1 METSSVVLLTALVA
15 LLLVVRDSTW
25 RVLRTVVT
33 IAHEGGHAVTALLVG
48 RRLAGMR
55 LHADTSGVT
64 LSRGRATGPGMV
76 ATAFAGYVAP
86 CLLGLGIAA
95 LSATDWYLV
104 PLIACLVLLV
114 GMLLAIRN
122 VFGFIAIVVTGAALA
137 AVAWYVP
144 DQYQQPSV
152 SLLAWFLLF
161 GGLRAVSELP
171 RSRRSGRIRDSDAD
185 ILARLT
191 RVPAMVWTGLFGL
204 VAVGSLVASGA
215 LLLVA

>member
-1 METSSVVLLTALVA
+1 METSSVVLATAVLA
-15 LLLVVRDSTW
+15 LLLVVPNRSW

-48 RRLAGMR
+48 RRLTGMR
-55 LHADTSGVT
+55 LHSDTSGVT

-76 ATAFAGYVAP
+76 ATAFAGYAAP

-95 LSATDWYLV
+95 LAVTEWYLV
-104 PLIACLVLLV
+104 PLVICLVLLV

-122 VFGFIAIVVTGAALA
+122 VFGFLAVIATGAALV
-137 AVAWYVP
+137 AVTWYVP
-144 DQYQQPSV
+144 EQYQQASV

-161 GGLRAVSELP
+161 GGLRAVGELP
-171 RSRRSGRIRDSDAD
+171 RSRRSGRIRESDAD

-191 RVPAMVWTGLFGL
+191 RVPALIWIGLFVV

-215 LLLVA
+215 LLLVV

>member
-1 METSSVVLLTALVA
+1 MDMTSVVLLAAIAA
-15 LLLVVRDSTW
+15 LLLVVADRPW
-25 RVLRTVVT
+25 RVLRTIVT

-64 LSRGRATGPGMV
+64 LSRGRPTGPGMV

-95 LSATDWYLV
+95 LSVTDWLLV
-104 PLIACLVLLV
+104 PLVLCLVLLV
-114 GMLLAIRN
+114 GMLLTIRN
-122 VFGFIAIVVTGAALA
+122 VFGFVAIVATGAAL
-137 AVAWYVP
+137 VAMTWYVP
-144 DQYQQPSV
+144 ERYQQASV

-171 RSRRSGRIRDSDAD
+171 RSRRTGRVRESDAD

-191 RVPAMVWTGLFGL
+191 RVPAMIWIALFAL
-204 VAVGSLVASGA
+204 VALGSLVATGA
-215 LLLVA
+215 LLLV